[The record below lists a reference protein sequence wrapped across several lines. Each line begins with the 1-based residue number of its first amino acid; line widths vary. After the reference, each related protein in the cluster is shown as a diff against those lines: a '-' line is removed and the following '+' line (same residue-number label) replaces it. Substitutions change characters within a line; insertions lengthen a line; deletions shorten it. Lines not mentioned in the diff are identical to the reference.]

1 MKNVLLSGPSGS
13 GKTTLIKKAVR
24 RLGERAG
31 GFYTEEIRAG
41 NRIEGFRI
49 ASLGGREARLATRGG
64 EGEPRLGEF
73 SVHLDALEAV
83 AVPAVRD
90 ALRRGRIVVVDEI
103 GPMGLLSDGFV
114 QAIDEALSS
123 APSLLGT
130 ITRDAHPKLDEI
142 RNRADTLVLEL
153 SRANRDLLLDRI
165 WAGLRLP
172 TESFAET
179 ERNIAKKRAK
189 AARYAREDRLSL
201 SGLTA
206 RFRSDHHEYDVSFEG
221 GQWHCGC
228 SFFLKYGT
236 CSHTMASA
244 EMLRRYMRTGPA
256 EGDPFP
262 GQGG

>member
-1 MKNVLLSGPSGS
+1 MKNVLLSGPSGA

-31 GFYTEEIRAG
+31 GYYTEEIRAG

-49 ASLGGREARLATRGG
+49 ASLGGRDARLATRGG
-64 EGEPRLGEF
+64 DGEPRVGDF
-73 SVHLDALEAV
+73 VVHLDALETV

-90 ALRRGRIVVVDEI
+90 AVRRRRIVVIDEI
-103 GPMGLLSDGFV
+103 GPMGLLSDALAE
-114 QAIDEALSS
+114 AIDEALAE
-123 APSLLGT
+123 APALIGS
-130 ITRDAHPKLDEI
+130 ISRDPHPKLDEI
-142 RNRADTLVLEL
+142 RNRQDTLVLEL
-153 SRANRDLLLDRI
+153 SRANRDVLLDRI

-179 ERNIAKKRAK
+179 QRNIAKKRAK
-189 AARYAREDRLSL
+189 AARYAREGRLTL
-201 SGLTA
+201 NGFTG
-206 RFRSDHHEYDVSFEG
+206 RFRSDHHVYDVSFDD

-244 EMLRRYMRTGPA
+244 EMLGRYLRTEPA
-256 EGDPFP
+256 EEDPSP
-262 GQGG
+262 DRGG